1 MKPETCYID
10 FLLEEM
16 HFYFSTRRT
25 VAVYYSSL
33 SCFVVWAIGPVNIVV
48 AEEKGRQIEQLVVIT
63 VSA

>member
-1 MKPETCYID
+1 
-10 FLLEEM
+10 M

-25 VAVYYSSL
+25 IAVYYSSL